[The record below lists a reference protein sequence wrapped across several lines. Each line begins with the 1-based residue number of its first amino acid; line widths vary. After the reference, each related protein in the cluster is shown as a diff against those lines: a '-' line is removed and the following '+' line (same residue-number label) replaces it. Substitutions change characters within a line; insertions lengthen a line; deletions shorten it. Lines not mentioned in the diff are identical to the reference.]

1 VNSSTCTRADLRVSH
16 GDAALRAHP
25 QPIIAAA
32 PEARRLGS
40 ATAAMLAA
48 SARPRLSCAC
58 VMQARRDRATRQDDA
73 RRSRRVPLN
82 GPLTNRRAWS
92 QPPND
97 LPGQGGPLSTCQ
109 PPWQHLGA
117 RNHGHRCRLT
127 TALLIP
133 ATASGPLSVAQS
145 LHTGLGST
153 LCQRWV
159 DCARRAS
166 TAGRWLAQR
175 GQDACLLSLAPAVLV
190 AMTGADSSTKRG
202 SNGREKAV
210 KEEPKDSRDSG
221 ESHQKT
227 HQKIH

>member
-1 VNSSTCTRADLRVSH
+1 
-16 GDAALRAHP
+16 
-25 QPIIAAA
+25 
-32 PEARRLGS
+32 
-40 ATAAMLAA
+40 MLAA

-82 GPLTNRRAWS
+82 GPLTDRRAWS

-133 ATASGPLSVAQS
+133 ATASGPLLSKPAHGFRKHAVSAMGGFGLCKASEHGRTVARS
-145 LHTGLGST
+145 TGTGRLLAVLGSF
-153 LCQRWV
+153 RSGGH
-159 DCARRAS
+159 D
-166 TAGRWLAQR
+166 GR
-175 GQDACLLSLAPAVLV
+175 GQP
-190 AMTGADSSTKRG
+190 
-202 SNGREKAV
+202 
-210 KEEPKDSRDSG
+210 
-221 ESHQKT
+221 HQKPLEGS
-227 HQKIH
+227 